1 MRVPTISI
9 NGEDYIMIKRSK
21 LKALMSNSQFTDKH
35 KLFFRYITSGHLLDR
50 EQKGLKLEAYRKG
63 VKGELAGEGNITEV
77 ISNRELMDYL
87 ENSNNKEDFLGI
99 VKSQYRD
106 CSNIDEIINYLGGLC
121 NE

>member
-9 NGEDYIMIKRSK
+9 NGEDYITIKRK
-21 LKALMSNSQFTDKH
+21 KIKALIDTPYTNKH
-35 KLFFRYITSGHLLDR
+35 KLFFHYITSGYLLDR

-63 VKGELAGEGNITEV
+63 VKGELAGEVNITEV

-106 CSNIDEIINYLGGLC
+106 CANINEIINYLGGLC